1 MKNLCFRCKLCS
13 QSLVF
18 NYEILNRHLT
28 VQHATSFSAYA
39 ERYLTQKPHSESS
52 FDTEFAKTEEGAVLN
67 EDQNDCIKI
76 RLNLSSTDKD
86 YVVPKTEPA
95 DEALEMD
102 VTYSHQSSGIVLQR
116 SIVKPEDDLNYE
128 DPVSEGPG
136 PYYQCPLNSCSYKT
150 NQEVGTYYSKPA
162 ILVH

>member
-1 MKNLCFRCKLCS
+1 M
-13 QSLVF
+13 F
-18 NYEILNRHLT
+18 NHEILNRHLT
-28 VQHATSFSAYA
+28 IQHAMSFSAYA

-52 FDTEFAKTEEGAVLN
+52 FDTNFADTEERAAKN
-67 EDQNDCIKI
+67 EDQNSCMRIRIK
-76 RLNLSSTDKD
+76 LNSLD
-86 YVVPKTEPA
+86 YEVPKTELA

-150 NQEVGTYYSKPA
+150 NQEVGTYSSKPA
-162 ILVH
+162 ILVN